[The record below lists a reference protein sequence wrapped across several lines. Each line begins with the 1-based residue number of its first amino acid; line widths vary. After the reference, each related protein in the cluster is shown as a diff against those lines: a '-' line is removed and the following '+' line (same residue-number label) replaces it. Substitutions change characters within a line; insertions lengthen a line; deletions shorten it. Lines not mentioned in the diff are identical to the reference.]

1 LFGHVVQS
9 IDETLAR
16 AAQSRVEVEGVGVS
30 AFASSVLGLDGEGR
44 ACTPVYTYA
53 DTRNSDDAKAL
64 REDVDVAA
72 ILDRTGTPLHA
83 SYLPARFRW
92 LRRTN
97 PDLISRVAR
106 WVTFAEYMF
115 ESFFARPCGLSL
127 SLAAWSGLLDR
138 RRLIWDEGLL
148 GSVGIDAA
156 VLGRI
161 DCENDPVVGLASP
174 WISRWPLL
182 ARVPWFPALGDGLC
196 SNLGTAG
203 IDERAV
209 VINVGTSA
217 AVRTVV
223 PGPVSE
229 VPQGLWEYRV
239 DRAHSL
245 LGGAESNGGNVSTWF
260 RETLAG
266 LGDHEIDDVLSTE
279 TPDSHGLTVLPFFTG
294 ERSPGWN
301 DGARATVHGLRLT
314 TRPVDLLV
322 AALEGV
328 SFRLAA
334 IYALL
339 APMVGETPRVR
350 VSGGAL
356 HRSSRWTA
364 LLADVLGCSVVRS
377 EAGEPTSRGAAI
389 WALESLGYPSIRE
402 FDCDGVRFDP
412 DPDRHDIYLAAQAR
426 QQQLYRQISAC
437 GTE

>member
-1 LFGHVVQS
+1 
-9 IDETLAR
+9 
-16 AAQSRVEVEGVGVS
+16 
-30 AFASSVLGLDGEGR
+30 
-44 ACTPVYTYA
+44 
-53 DTRNSDDAKAL
+53 
-64 REDVDVAA
+64 
-72 ILDRTGTPLHA
+72 
-83 SYLPARFRW
+83 
-92 LRRTN
+92 
-97 PDLISRVAR
+97 
-106 WVTFAEYMF
+106 M
-115 ESFFARPCGLSL
+115 
-127 SLAAWSGLLDR
+127 
-138 RRLIWDEGLL
+138 
-148 GSVGIDAA
+148 
-156 VLGRI
+156 
-161 DCENDPVVGLASP
+161 
-174 WISRWPLL
+174 
-182 ARVPWFPALGDGLC
+182 
-196 SNLGTAG
+196 
-203 IDERAV
+203 
-209 VINVGTSA
+209 
-217 AVRTVV
+217 

-279 TPDSHGLTVLPFFTG
+279 TPDSHGLTVLPFFAG

-364 LLADVLGCSVVRS
+364 LLADVLGFSVVRS